1 MREAQ
6 LCRFFRRR
14 EQLAPP
20 SSGKRSR
27 KLELSEEVDWWIWRI
42 VTSDRIRGDLIS
54 IQTEWSIDDVLDAH
68 FVLNAFAE
76 AEADAEREADR
87 GRS

>member
-1 MREAQ
+1 M
-6 LCRFFRRR
+6 
-14 EQLAPP
+14 
-20 SSGKRSR
+20 
-27 KLELSEEVDWWIWRI
+27 IWRI

-76 AEADAEREADR
+76 AEAEAEREADR

>member
-1 MREAQ
+1 M
-6 LCRFFRRR
+6 
-14 EQLAPP
+14 
-20 SSGKRSR
+20 
-27 KLELSEEVDWWIWRI
+27 IWRI